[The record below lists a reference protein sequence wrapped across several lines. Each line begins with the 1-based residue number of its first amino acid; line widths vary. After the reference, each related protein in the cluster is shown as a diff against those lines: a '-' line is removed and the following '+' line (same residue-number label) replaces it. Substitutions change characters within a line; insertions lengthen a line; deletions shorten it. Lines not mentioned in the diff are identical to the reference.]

1 MASVANSFF
10 LQEVFKD
17 AEKIQSFVIEE
28 LAMRQLLESAWR
40 PVGRKLLKH
49 LNGVVDFRKN
59 TFYLPKSL
67 NLAMWLTEDMYDAT
81 LEKVWEKIVP
91 TVKKY
96 VSKAYQRGIDEE
108 GNPPL
113 HTAKKT
119 VTKSVSSVYAERK
132 AQAIDIL
139 VNMARMSFTGY
150 ARESAIPAIKQAIN
164 GLGRLE
170 TLRKNLPDTQL
181 DIDRQVAEIGRMEML
196 RKLRVAALDNARI
209 KLINSL
215 RKQVGEYP
223 LAGTMA
229 NLTVSRAHHFG
240 FLDWADVNGIM
251 YYEVSAVLDD
261 KTCPACF
268 KMDGKVFSVKDAL
281 AYRDKFLAAAGDKNR
296 LKADTPFL
304 TNKTVDDVQGIN
316 QSNIRGITGNNER
329 TSSAETRA
337 GTGHFYF
344 PPFHPSCR
352 CTVVAIRDFKAY
364 ERQEIDGQSASNE
377 GILPALPESSRD
389 IGAYGVDDDGS
400 LLSISKPALS
410 AVDFTG
416 FESLPAAMEYY
427 TSILPALKFELSAV
441 ESKVALEALNQF
453 ERLRLEYP
461 ELSSRLELIAFAVG
475 IAGEGT
481 QNALGWTQDD
491 GSKLVLNSRY
501 FRDYEGLKKRVKA
514 NIEEGVFVAVAAAS
528 VEQIVTHEV
537 GHLLYAAL
545 SGEQKALLEEL
556 FAKGVASD
564 LSLVAQQ
571 DASEM
576 FAEAFTAVHHG
587 VRVSEEIAAIMKI
600 LGKRL
605 KLPVRTI
612 RR

>member
-1 MASVANSFF
+1 MADVANSFF

-28 LAMRQLLESAWR
+28 LALRQLLESAWR
-40 PVGRKLLKH
+40 HVGRKLLKH

-59 TFYLPKSL
+59 TFSLPKSL
-67 NLAMWLTEDMYDAT
+67 NLAMWLTEDMYDVT
-81 LEKVWEKIVP
+81 LEKVWEKIAP

-181 DIDRQVAEIGRMEML
+181 DIDRQVAEIGRTEML

-240 FLDWADVNGIM
+240 FLDWADSNGIM

-296 LKADTPFL
+296 LKEETPFL
-304 TNKTVDDVQGIN
+304 T
-316 QSNIRGITGNNER
+316 SNDAIATGSIDI
-329 TSSAETRA
+329 SSSLDRRAE
-337 GTGHFYF
+337 F
-344 PPFHPSCR
+344 
-352 CTVVAIRDFKAY
+352 D
-364 ERQEIDGQSASNE
+364 SAQYN
-377 GILPALPESSRD
+377 
-389 IGAYGVDDDGS
+389 
-400 LLSISKPALS
+400 
-410 AVDFTG
+410 
-416 FESLPAAMEYY
+416 
-427 TSILPALKFELSAV
+427 
-441 ESKVALEALNQF
+441 
-453 ERLRLEYP
+453 
-461 ELSSRLELIAFAVG
+461 
-475 IAGEGT
+475 
-481 QNALGWTQDD
+481 
-491 GSKLVLNSRY
+491 
-501 FRDYEGLKKRVKA
+501 
-514 NIEEGVFVAVAAAS
+514 
-528 VEQIVTHEV
+528 
-537 GHLLYAAL
+537 AL
-545 SGEQKALLEEL
+545 SGDTIFGLYREQREYLNKNFARWSESITKEQYWALDYYKGVGYADINNYLRGERKIEAIANDTKRAMPTLEETFKNARIENNTVVYRGQYKL
-556 FAKGVASD
+556 YGDAEEKLSGKKRKDIIGTEFILDKGYSSTSLSRGTAEEFTGVADEDCQSVLYKIYIPKTSKAAISPDVLDDITNSEEMEVLVNKNSRVRVVGYSTEKKGVT
-564 LSLVAQQ
+564 
-571 DASEM
+571 EI
-576 FAEAFTAVHHG
+576 
-587 VRVSEEIAAIMKI
+587 RVFE
-600 LGKRL
+600 LL
-605 KLPVRTI
+605 LLD
-612 RR
+612 